1 MGFMQMNSKYLVTR
15 ETGTH
20 GPNRSPGALLTK
32 GGFAAKSFSVSEYR
46 EWLVE
51 LKSKVRRA
59 QIKAA
64 VRINADLLFL
74 YWSLGEGIVV
84 KQAQSK
90 WGEGLLAR
98 LSRDLIAEFP
108 DMQGFSLSNL
118 KYMKQWYLFYTRGAI
133 GQQVVGQLGR
143 DIIPLVTQI
152 PWGHNIVIFSKCRT
166 VKEAVFYVKNTI
178 QQGWSRNVLVHQIES
193 ALWQREGKAVTNFKR
208 ALPKPHSDLAQ
219 QTLKDPYIFDFL
231 SMRKDVNERDL
242 ESAFVSQITK
252 FLLELGAGFSFVG
265 RQFPVVVGSKEFFID
280 LLLYHT
286 RLHSDIV
293 VELKTGD
300 FEPANA
306 GQVNFYIKAVD
317 QQLRKQ
323 GDGPTIGLL
332 LCKNRDKLVAEY
344 ALSDIHKPIGVSEY
358 HLSDSLPKELKSSLP
373 TTAEI
378 EKELSGGIS
387 KRKGNFSNII
397 GF

>member
-1 MGFMQMNSKYLVTR
+1 M
-15 ETGTH
+15 
-20 GPNRSPGALLTK
+20 
-32 GGFAAKSFSVSEYR
+32 
-46 EWLVE
+46 
-51 LKSKVRRA
+51 
-59 QIKAA
+59 
-64 VRINADLLFL
+64 
-74 YWSLGEGIVV
+74 
-84 KQAQSK
+84 
-90 WGEGLLAR
+90 
-98 LSRDLIAEFP
+98 
-108 DMQGFSLSNL
+108 
-118 KYMKQWYLFYTRGAI
+118 
-133 GQQVVGQLGR
+133 
-143 DIIPLVTQI
+143 
-152 PWGHNIVIFSKCRT
+152 
-166 VKEAVFYVKNTI
+166 
-178 QQGWSRNVLVHQIES
+178 VHQIES
-193 ALWQREGKAVTNFKR
+193 ALWRREGKAVTNFKR

-231 SMRKDVNERDL
+231 SMRKDVDERDL

-265 RQFPVVVGSKEFFID
+265 RQFPVMVGSKEFFID

-286 RLHSDIV
+286 RLHSYIV

-387 KRKGNFSNII
+387 KRKGNFSNTI